1 MYDFPDQQIFIDGW
15 DELGSFMK
23 DVEKGR
29 EIVIKAEEVRWNG
42 TKDPISED
50 QFITISPDQVIPFP
64 RRANEELRDQMKRSL
79 DHLTGE

>member
-29 EIVIKAEEVRWNG
+29 EIVTKAEEVRWNG
-42 TKDPISED
+42 TKDPIPED
-50 QFITISPDQVIPFP
+50 QFIMISPDQVIPFP
-64 RRANEELRDQMKRSL
+64 HVA
-79 DHLTGE
+79 LTKSYVTKLSDP